1 MYCRRRDTSRRGW
14 PCRSRTS
21 RATQPRCGAVA
32 GGRRASADIP
42 NVARHNCVWCHGS
55 GRAGGNR
62 HAAAAHQGRPGRC
75 QIAVGFVCRAR
86 AAALVSHPG
95 PSNGPMGFLFPV
107 LGRGRRVHPRHGCV
121 RHKLCRVF
129 VDGKYCEW
137 CGNRNVSQA
146 PIPCAVPSF
155 RWTLRVLVVRTGR
168 EGTSRR
174 WQHTPSCWTR

>member
-1 MYCRRRDTSRRGW
+1 MYRRRRDTSRRGCLVVVVH
-14 PCRSRTS
+14 P
-21 RATQPRCGAVA
+21 
-32 GGRRASADIP
+32 GRP
-42 NVARHNCVWCHGS
+42 N
-55 GRAGGNR
+55 
-62 HAAAAHQGRPGRC
+62 HAAALSLVDDGLRPTYRTSHVIIVSG
-75 QIAVGFVCRAR
+75 AKEAGVR
-86 AAALVSHPG
+86 AATGMLLRHIRADSDGVKL
-95 PSNGPMGFLFPV
+95 PSDLCVVHAPPPWFHTRGHQMGQWDFSFLSWAAAEEYI
-107 LGRGRRVHPRHGCV
+107 RHGCL

-155 RWTLRVLVVRTGR
+155 RWILRVLVVRTGR